1 MQDKWREF
9 DRLNRM
15 NSISKWSCSMK
26 LNSKIA
32 QAIHERFNNGLKTKD
47 AIGISVA
54 LHLLAGEK

>member
-1 MQDKWREF
+1 
-9 DRLNRM
+9 
-15 NSISKWSCSMK
+15 MK

-54 LHLLAGEK
+54 LHPVSGGEVNEL

>member
-1 MQDKWREF
+1 
-9 DRLNRM
+9 
-15 NSISKWSCSMK
+15 MK

-32 QAIHERFNNGLKTKD
+32 QAIHERFNNLLKTKD